1 MSIRLKL
8 LLSYFIMLVVPLI
21 TLVVTSI
28 LLVIIFKGDLHNI
41 RMVYETKIEGFE
53 EEDYHRII
61 KQSIEQ
67 NPDLL
72 LDRKYV
78 NQLSSQ
84 LSSRQTY
91 LYVRTDEQMVYVS
104 DEIRTKDNLLSELT
118 PIHNNEYRL
127 VSRTRSY
134 GNNDY
139 YHYVGY
145 AFHNKDK
152 AIDLYMIT
160 KVDPIVYFSKK
171 YAPYLLATAIVVLV
185 LTNVLLTLYMS
196 RHIIR
201 PIMSLRSSALS
212 FTAGNLNDPVIVHG
226 KDEIGQLGAVFE
238 KLRTQLIQSFSI
250 QEQFENNRK
259 ELIVNISHDLK
270 TPITSIRGY
279 VDGLIEGV
287 AFSLEKT
294 ERYLRTISTKAAE
307 MDRLIDELFLY
318 SKLDLNRMPFVFE
331 TVNVK
336 AFLGDWME
344 ELAFELEKEGVT
356 LLFTIQIMDSIEMN
370 VDRKSFRRV
379 LENIIQNS
387 LKYLNKAEK
396 IIRLDAFIS
405 RSNLNLTIEDNGSG
419 IPESALPYIFDRF
432 YRADPSRNSEKK
444 GNGLGL
450 AIAKRIV
457 LEHSGS
463 ISAESTE
470 GVGTKMAI
478 TIPIS
483 LHNN

>member
-8 LLSYFIMLVVPLI
+8 LFSYLIMLVVPLL
-21 TLVVTSI
+21 TLIVTSI
-28 LLVIIFKGDLHNI
+28 LLVIIFKGDLHDI
-41 RMVYETKIEGFE
+41 RMIYETNIEGFE
-53 EEDYHRII
+53 EEDYHRLI

-72 LDRKYV
+72 LDRNYV
-78 NQLSSQ
+78 NRLSSQ
-84 LSSRQTY
+84 LSSKQTY
-91 LYVRTDEQMVYVS
+91 LLIRTDEQMIYVS
-104 DEIRTKDNLLSELT
+104 DELRTKAILLSKLT
-118 PIHNNEYRL
+118 SIHNNDLRS
-127 VSRTRSY
+127 VSRTKSY

-145 AFHNKDK
+145 AFHIQNK
-152 AIDLYMIT
+152 AIDLYIIT

-171 YAPYLLATAIVVLV
+171 YAPYLLGAVIVVLV

-196 RHIIR
+196 RRIIR
-201 PIMSLRSSALS
+201 PIMSLRRSALS
-212 FTAGNLNDPVIVHG
+212 FTEGNLNDPVIVHG
-226 KDEIGQLGAVFE
+226 KDEIGQLGVVFE
-238 KLRTQLIQSFSI
+238 KLRTQLLHSFRV

-259 ELIVNISHDLK
+259 ELIINISHDLK

-287 AFSLEKT
+287 ALSLEKT
-294 ERYLRTISTKAAE
+294 EKYLRTISNKAAE

-318 SKLDLNRMPFVFE
+318 SKLDLNRMTFVFE

-336 AFLGDWME
+336 AFLADWIE
-344 ELAFELEKEGVT
+344 ELAFELEKEGIS
-356 LLFTIQIMDSIEMN
+356 LLFNIQIIDSIEMK

-387 LKYLNKAEK
+387 LKYMNKEEK
-396 IIRLDAFIS
+396 IIQLVASIS
-405 RSNLNLTIEDNGSG
+405 QSNLNLTIEDNGSG
-419 IPESALPYIFDRF
+419 IPDSALPYIFDRF
-432 YRADPSRNSEKK
+432 YRADLSRNSEIT

-457 LEHSGS
+457 LEHNGS

-470 GVGTKMAI
+470 GVGTKM
-478 TIPIS
+478 TISIPKS
-483 LHNN
+483 S